1 MEIVINPLDP
11 ESVQAAI
18 AAIEAYKENL
28 EKNQERLVYAA
39 VNDGAIVANQVYLQ
53 HPGDHGTATATPIA
67 SGKEG
72 ILLATAP
79 SGENGSEIGFIE
91 FGTGVHHP
99 EWDSSQV
106 PYTPPEH
113 GSFPGLGQGKDP
125 GWWYYGGNLGNK
137 DRGWESKRGNITDG
151 RDPASAMLW
160 ARQTMIESVLDNA
173 REVFRS

>member
-11 ESVQAAI
+11 ESVANAVRL
-18 AAIEAYKENL
+18 L
-28 EKNQERLVYAA
+28 EEYQKSLAEKQTALVTES
-39 VNDGAIVANQVYLQ
+39 VRVGSDVANQVYAQ
-53 HPGDHGTATATPIA
+53 HPGDHGVASAFYEVANGADGVTGILTATAPD
-67 SGKEG
+67 G
-72 ILLATAP
+72 
-79 SGENGSEIGFIE
+79 EIGFIE
-91 FGTGVHHP
+91 FGTGIKHP

-113 GSFPGLGQGKDP
+113 GSYGMHQGRDP

>member
-11 ESVQAAI
+11 ESIKAAI
-18 AAIEAYKENL
+18 AAVEAYKANF

-39 VNDGAIVANQVYLQ
+39 VNEGASVANQIYLQ
-53 HPGDHGTATATPIA
+53 NPGDHGTATASPIT

-106 PYTPPEH
+106 PYTPPKH
-113 GSFPGLGQGKDP
+113 GTFPGLGQGADP
-125 GWWYYGGNLGNK
+125 GWWYYGG
-137 DRGWESKRGNITDG
+137 WPTDG
-151 RDPASAMLW
+151 RDPASAMLA